1 MVPVSTV
8 SVESVSAWLRRFAE
22 LVTANK
28 DHLTELDSAIGDA
41 DHGTNMARG
50 MEAVVSQM
58 DQANTVDALLKK
70 AGLALVSNVGGT
82 SGPLYGTFLMKMGM
96 TTGSFAQ
103 VPAEAFGEA
112 LQAGLDGLVARGK
125 TELGDKTMV
134 DALAPAVEA
143 FRASIGDGLASASRA
158 AQAAAREGRD
168 ATVPMVARKGR
179 ASYLGERSAGHLDP
193 GAASASYL
201 MDALA
206 EALA

>member
-1 MVPVSTV
+1 MSTV
-8 SVESVSAWLRRFAE
+8 SVESISAWLRRFAE

-41 DHGTNMARG
+41 DHGANMARG

-70 AGLALVSNVGGT
+70 AGLTLVSNVGGT

>member
-1 MVPVSTV
+1 MSTV
-8 SVESVSAWLRRFAE
+8 SVESISAWLRRFAE

-41 DHGTNMARG
+41 DHGVNMARG

-70 AGLALVSNVGGT
+70 AGLTLVSNVGGT

-96 TTGSFAQ
+96 TTGTFTQ

-134 DALAPAVEA
+134 DALAPAIEA
-143 FRASIGDGLASASRA
+143 FRASVGDGLASASRA

-206 EALA
+206 EVLA

>member
-1 MVPVSTV
+1 MSTV

-41 DHGTNMARG
+41 DHGANMARG